1 MSRTKEQKS
10 TGFLIAEKFFG
21 IVILVIGSLTIYYMS
36 ISLNDIANNVGPKI
50 AFFVQLFMGCVG
62 AGLIALGIF
71 LIFARTS

>member
-21 IVILVIGSLTIYYMS
+21 LIILVIGSLTIYYLS

-50 AFFVQLFMGCVG
+50 ASFVQLFMGCVG

-71 LIFARTS
+71 LIFVRTS